1 MFATDMRSYD
11 YFTYG
16 DNDGYGQPTLS
27 DTAQGSVKMAIYT
40 TSQSVQDNINYK
52 DASYLG
58 LTHDANVNDT
68 YVIQYGETRL
78 KVLYVQPKGRY
89 RQVFMGEM

>member
-16 DNDGYGQPTLS
+16 DNDGYGQPALS

-58 LTHDANVNDT
+58 LTHDAKVNDT